1 MFDIIY
7 ARSNHEVDLAKF
19 RSISF
24 KLEAW
29 VIILYFALAM
39 FQGAV
44 ISCMRVCV
52 CVFVCVC
59 VCVYLPHC
67 LLYLCGFIV
76 CGLDIA

>member
-59 VCVYLPHC
+59 VCVFTC
-67 LLYLCGFIV
+67 LTVYYIYVGLLCVG
-76 CGLDIA
+76 